1 MNARIFFNHLSGAL
15 FAIVILLLA
24 ACQPAAIVTDLQP
37 TLPPAQPSATAV
49 ISATQVPAQPTAT
62 AVILPTRTP
71 ATADNGFTLDLS
83 GVAQKATIETVS
95 MPTFSWWEDAPL
107 YRRATLQGYPVTDH
121 GYKPRIYIYPAA
133 DLVSASVDA
142 ANIADHLQ
150 ALLQTQKTGD
160 KLPFLP
166 LITDVQVMHAQVQ
179 YLDFKSGK
187 GVRFLTQYNNGMAPV
202 NNHDLIYTF
211 QGLTSDGKYYIAAVL
226 PLTNPDLPADS
237 LSGGNVGAGKN
248 YLNYVANTV
257 TLLNGQP
264 ASRFTPDLAK
274 LDALIQSIEVK

>member
-1 MNARIFFNHLSGAL
+1 MNARNFFNYLSGAL
-15 FAIVILLLA
+15 LAIVILLS

-49 ISATQVPAQPTAT
+49 IPATQVPAQPTAVTVTLPAQAST
-62 AVILPTRTP
+62 A
-71 ATADNGFTLDLS
+71 ADNGFTLNLS
-83 GVAQKATIETVS
+83 GVAQNMTVETVS
-95 MPTFSWWEDAPL
+95 MPTYSWWEDAPL
-107 YRRATLQGYPVTDH
+107 YRRVTLQGYPVTDH
-121 GYKPRIYIYPAA
+121 QYQPRIYIYPAA

-142 ANIADHLQ
+142 ANIADNLQ
-150 ALLQTQKTGD
+150 ALLQTRQAGD

-166 LITDVQVMHAQVQ
+166 LITNVQVMHAQVQ
-179 YLDFKSGK
+179 YLDFKSGT
-187 GVRFLTQYNNGMAPV
+187 GVRFMTMYSNGMAPV

-211 QGLTSDGKYYIAAVL
+211 QGLTSDGKYYVAVVM
-226 PLTNPDLPADS
+226 PVTHPDLPADS
-237 LSGGNVGAGKN
+237 LSGGSVGVGKD

-257 TLLNGQP
+257 TKLNQQP

>member
-1 MNARIFFNHLSGAL
+1 MNARKFFNHLLGAS
-15 FAIVILLLA
+15 FAIVILLLF

-37 TLPPAQPSATAV
+37 TLPPAQPSATAG
-49 ISATQVPAQPTAT
+49 SPATQVPAKPTAMAVTLPGQAPTAT
-62 AVILPTRTP
+62 A
-71 ATADNGFTLDLS
+71 NGFTLNLS
-83 GVAQKATIETVS
+83 GVAQNVTVEIVS

-107 YRRATLQGYPVTDH
+107 YRRATLQGYPVTGH
-121 GYKPRIYIYPAA
+121 WYKPRIYIYPAA

-142 ANIADHLQ
+142 ANIADNLQ
-150 ALLQTQKTGD
+150 ALLQTQKAGD

-187 GVRFLTQYNNGMAPV
+187 GVRFLTQYNNGLSPV

-211 QGLTSDGKYYIAAVL
+211 QGLTSDGKYYVAVVL

-237 LSGGNVGAGKN
+237 LSGGNIGMGKN

-257 TLLNGQP
+257 SLLNGQP
-264 ASRFTPDLAK
+264 AGRFMPDLAK
-274 LDALIQSIEVK
+274 LDALVQSIEVK

>member
-1 MNARIFFNHLSGAL
+1 MNARNFFNHLSGAL
-15 FAIVILLLA
+15 FAIVILLS

-49 ISATQVPAQPTAT
+49 IPATQVPAQPTAL
-62 AVILPTRTP
+62 AVTLPAQTP
-71 ATADNGFTLDLS
+71 ATSGITLDLR
-83 GVAQKATIETVS
+83 GVAQDMLVETVS
-95 MPTFSWWEDAPL
+95 MPTFSWWVDAPL
-107 YRRATLQGYPVTDH
+107 YRRVTLQGYSVLNH
-121 GYKPRIYIYPAA
+121 QYKPRIYIYPAA

-142 ANIADHLQ
+142 ANIADNLQ
-150 ALLQTQKTGD
+150 ALLQTRQAGD

-166 LITDVQVMHAQVQ
+166 LITDVQVMHAQMQ

-187 GVRFLTQYNNGMAPV
+187 GVRFLTQYNNGMAAV

-211 QGLTSDGKYYIAAVL
+211 QGLTSDGKYYVAVVL
-226 PLTNPDLPADS
+226 PLTHPDLPADS
-237 LSGGNVGAGKN
+237 LSGGSVGVGKD
-248 YLNYVANTV
+248 YLNYVANMLTK
-257 TLLNGQP
+257 LNQQP